1 MKRFTALL
9 LTLLILGSLMVPVC
23 ADIIT
28 RPQTPIDKMG
38 EAGGPL
44 LIILVLVV
52 LPLALIVGVVY
63 LTSWLIRRL
72 VKKIKDNRR

>member
-1 MKRFTALL
+1 MKRFTALV
-9 LTLLILGSLMVPVC
+9 LTLLMLCSLMVPVC

-38 EAGGPL
+38 QAGGPL

-63 LTSWLIRRL
+63 LTAWLIRKL
-72 VKKIKDNRR
+72 VKKIKNKRR

>member
-1 MKRFTALL
+1 MKRCTALL
-9 LTLLILGSLMVPVC
+9 LSLLILLTLTVPVF
-23 ADIIT
+23 ADAIA
-28 RPQTPIDKMG
+28 PQTPIDKMG

-63 LTSWLIRRL
+63 LTSWLIRKL
-72 VKKIKDNRR
+72 VKKLKSRR

>member
-28 RPQTPIDKMG
+28 KPQTPIDKMG
-38 EAGGPL
+38 QAGGPL

-72 VKKIKDNRR
+72 VRKIKNNRR

>member
-28 RPQTPIDKMG
+28 KPQTPIDKMG
-38 EAGGPL
+38 QAGGPL

-72 VKKIKDNRR
+72 VKKIKNNRR

>member
-28 RPQTPIDKMG
+28 KPQTPIDKMG
-38 EAGGPL
+38 QAGGPL
-44 LIILVLVV
+44 LIILVLVI

-63 LTSWLIRRL
+63 LTSWLIRKL
-72 VKKIKDNRR
+72 VKKIKNERR

>member
-9 LTLLILGSLMVPVC
+9 LTLLILGSLRVPVC

-28 RPQTPIDKMG
+28 KPQTPIDKMG
-38 EAGGPL
+38 QAGGPL

-72 VKKIKDNRR
+72 VKKIKNNRR

>member
-1 MKRFTALL
+1 MKRCTALFL
-9 LTLLILGSLMVPVC
+9 SLLILFSLTVPVL
-23 ADIIT
+23 ADAIV
-28 RPQTPIDKMG
+28 PQTPIDKLG

-63 LTSWLIRRL
+63 LTSWLIRKL
-72 VKKIKDNRR
+72 VKKLKNRR

>member
-28 RPQTPIDKMG
+28 KPQTPIDKMG
-38 EAGGPL
+38 QAGGPL

-72 VKKIKDNRR
+72 VRKIKNKRR

>member
-1 MKRFTALL
+1 MKRILSLFLA
-9 LTLLILGSLMVPVC
+9 LLILGTLMVPVC

-28 RPQTPIDKMG
+28 KPQTPIDKMG
-38 EAGGPL
+38 QAGGPL

-63 LTSWLIRRL
+63 LTSWLIRKL
-72 VKKIKDNRR
+72 IKKIKSNRW